1 MTHKTLSPHQHKLCT
16 EILTRVR
23 LGVRALELLH
33 IELEDDFAT
42 LYDLTGHPAFK
53 RASDTLSRQR
63 SDTLHSAPHPILY
76 QGLPQ

>member
-1 MTHKTLSPHQHKLCT
+1 MTPKPLTPHQHKLCT

-23 LGVRALELLH
+23 LGVRALEMLH
-33 IELEDDFAT
+33 IELEDDFHK

-53 RASDTLSRQR
+53 RASE
-63 SDTLHSAPHPILY
+63 TLHSAPHPLLH

>member
-1 MTHKTLSPHQHKLCT
+1 MTHKTLSFHQHKLCT

-33 IELEDDFAT
+33 VELEDDFAT

-53 RASDTLSRQR
+53 RASETLHSTPHPLMHQASARQR
-63 SDTLHSAPHPILY
+63 S
-76 QGLPQ
+76 GFPQ

>member
-1 MTHKTLSPHQHKLCT
+1 MITKTLTPHQHKLLT

-33 IELEDDFAT
+33 IELEDDFHT
-42 LYDLTGHPAFK
+42 LYELTGDPIFK
-53 RASDTLSRQR
+53 RAYEN
-63 SDTLHSAPHPILY
+63 LHSVPHPLVH